1 MLSCSRSKQDREI
14 GEKYSCNG
22 VSKKDNNLYF
32 ELYNEVI
39 DIFDKTAIASELKGV
54 VLRKPRV

>member
-1 MLSCSRSKQDREI
+1 M
-14 GEKYSCNG
+14 

-32 ELYNEVI
+32 ELYKEVI

-54 VLRKPRV
+54 VLRKPRK